1 VAPRQRLSAD
11 QRRRQIIEATVR
23 VLARDGYQRAS
34 VSAIVAEAGVSK
46 GLVWHYFT
54 DRDDLMALTAR
65 QTLVDLR
72 DDVAAELD
80 LSADVPTVVR
90 AAVRGAAQ
98 LHLTHR
104 DQLEAIRQVVQNLR
118 APDGTPQL
126 GLAEYD
132 ETYGFQEALFRRG
145 QEEGSIRAELDPRH
159 LAVTYQG
166 AVDTMLAHLESDPGS
181 DAEALAASVAEILLG
196 GMAARPPTQ
205 EPA

>member
-1 VAPRQRLSAD
+1 M
-11 QRRRQIIEATVR
+11 R

-54 DRDDLMALTAR
+54 DRDDLMARTAR

-72 DDVAAELD
+72 DHVAAGLD
-80 LSADVPTVVR
+80 LSADVPSVVR

-98 LHLTHR
+98 LHRTHR

-118 APDGTPQL
+118 SSDGSPQL
-126 GLAEYD
+126 GLTEYE
-132 ETYGFQEALFRRG
+132 ETYGFQEALVRRG

-159 LAVTYQG
+159 LAIIYQG
-166 AVDTMLAHLESDPGS
+166 AVDTMLAHLDAQPGL
-181 DAEALAASVAEILLG
+181 DAEALAAGVAEVLLG
-196 GMAARPPTQ
+196 GMAVPP
-205 EPA
+205 PH

>member
-1 VAPRQRLSAD
+1 MAPRQRLSAD
-11 QRRRQIIEATVR
+11 QRRRQIIEAAVR

-54 DRDDLMALTAR
+54 DRDDLMARTAR

-72 DDVAAELD
+72 DHVAAGLD
-80 LSADVPTVVR
+80 LSADVPSVVR

-98 LHLTHR
+98 LHRTHR

-118 APDGTPQL
+118 SSDGSPQL
-126 GLAEYD
+126 GLTEYE
-132 ETYGFQEALFRRG
+132 ETYGFQEALVRRG

-159 LAVTYQG
+159 LAIIYQG
-166 AVDTMLAHLESDPGS
+166 AVDTMLAHLDAQPGL
-181 DAEALAASVAEILLG
+181 DAEALAAGVAEVLLG
-196 GMAARPPTQ
+196 GMAVPP
-205 EPA
+205 PH